1 MEFLVVQEV
10 EDAPQGAD
18 DGLHFLSHHAL
29 PAASCACVSIT
40 CKVKERTVEDVRS
53 FCFCLMSS
61 DAKSILGTI
70 RGHRRFAC
78 FIYLLTIRGENMKQV
93 FV

>member
-1 MEFLVVQEV
+1 MAFLVIQEV

-40 CKVKERTVEDVRS
+40 CKVKERTVEDVPLVVYGPCGYSR
-53 FCFCLMSS
+53 
-61 DAKSILGTI
+61 A
-70 RGHRRFAC
+70 R
-78 FIYLLTIRGENMKQV
+78 
-93 FV
+93 